1 MRRIWIIFRKEALDT
16 LRDRRTLMIM
26 VGMPL
31 LLIPLLLLAV
41 TKIQS
46 AQFEKAERERQR
58 IAFFG
63 IEYAPELYARFEA
76 DERLLLI
83 NGIEEDSLVNM
94 ITSEELAG
102 AVLVAPD
109 FQIRIAGDQQ
119 AQVQIIF
126 QGSDAFD
133 TAKDRLIDLIE
144 AYDREIVNERVKR
157 LKLDPNLFDAIKIEQ
172 TDLATMQEKIAEAVG
187 GFLPYMFI
195 IFGFMGAMYPGID
208 LGAGEKERGTL
219 ETLLSTPAARLEI
232 VIGKLLVV
240 MAAGVATALLALL
253 GIFLAMHSFPE
264 MPAHILDVITD
275 MLDLRMVFFLFTLIL
290 PITAFFAAVI
300 LSLSIYARSFKEA
313 QSIITPLNIAI
324 IFPAMIGLLPGIELN
339 ATTALVPILNVA
351 LATKDLLAG
360 SINPF
365 YLAEVY
371 VSLLVLA
378 GVSIWG
384 CVIWFNREATIF
396 RS

>member
-41 TKIQS
+41 TRIQS
-46 AQFEKAERERQR
+46 AQFEKAERQQQR

-109 FQIRIAGDQQ
+109 FLIRIAGDQQ

-126 QGSDAFD
+126 QGSDAFG

-275 MLDLRMVFFLFTLIL
+275 MLGLRMVFFLFTLIL
-290 PITAFFAAVI
+290 PLTAFFAAVI

-384 CVIWFNREATIF
+384 CVIWFNREATLF